1 MNTLKALS
9 LAALLGTSLVSH
21 LAAAEDHFGGFA
33 TGAMVRVDG
42 ITRPAPAHR
51 QVAPES
57 RLSSAPA
64 APERLLGGLV
74 RDARGRVM
82 PIDGRTTLA
91 VGTGDRPALSTASL
105 GTPVDERL
113 LGSFV
118 RHNGIAVPATP
129 NEQVATRV
137 QTPGPQAAAHPAR

>member
-1 MNTLKALS
+1 MNPLKTLS
-9 LAALLGTSLVSH
+9 LAALLGASLVSH
-21 LAAAEDHFGGFA
+21 LAAADDRFGGFA

-51 QVAPES
+51 QVAPAS
-57 RLSSAPA
+57 HLPSAPA
-64 APERLLGGLV
+64 APERLMGGLV
-74 RDARGRVM
+74 RDAHGRVT

-91 VGTGDRPALSTASL
+91 AVAGDRPAPSTVSL
-105 GTPVDERL
+105 GAPVDKRL

-129 NEQVATRV
+129 NERVAARV
-137 QTPGPQAAAHPAR
+137 PKLAPQAAAQPAR